1 MFLIKKLLLS
11 AIVLYRSFVSPL
23 LPSSCR
29 FHPSCSLY
37 AAGAVEKHGVI
48 RGVYLAIK
56 RLARCHPWH
65 PGGMDPVPEHGHGP
79 DPESQEPPTNREIQT
94 GIVS

>member
-11 AIVLYRSFVSPL
+11 AIVLYRSFLSPL

-29 FHPSCSLY
+29 FHPSCSVY
-37 AAGAVEKHGVI
+37 AAGAVAKHGVI
-48 RGVYLAIK
+48 RGVFLAIK

-65 PGGMDPVPEHGHGP
+65 PGGLDPVPEHCHGSDAMP
-79 DPESQEPPTNREIQT
+79 QEPSTSREIQT